1 MISNN
6 LLEFMCEKILAS
18 MHACNSIKVNG
29 AHVLMLRTVLLLA
42 RKVSES

>member
-1 MISNN
+1 M
-6 LLEFMCEKILAS
+6 FEKIFAR

-29 AHVLMLRTVLLLA
+29 GHVLMLKAVLSLA

>member
-1 MISNN
+1 MI
-6 LLEFMCEKILAS
+6 LLGFVFEKIFAS

-29 AHVLMLRTVLLLA
+29 GHVLMLRAVLLLA